1 MKKRFQSITNR
12 SAPVIAVAVIL
23 IIWYICCDY
32 EVVPAYML
40 PSPVDVFNAFVDNF
54 GVMMK
59 QAAVTLQE
67 ACYGL
72 GIGIALAFIIS
83 SLMDR
88 FDFLYKAIYPILV
101 ITQTIP
107 TIAIA
112 PLLVLW
118 MGFGMAPKITLV
130 VITTF
135 FPISIGLLN
144 GFKSVDED
152 AINLMRAMG
161 AGRLQIFRYVK
172 LPNATASFFSG
183 LKISASYA
191 VVGAVISEWLGG
203 FEGLGVYMTRVKKA
217 YAFDKMFAVIVFICA
232 VSLIL
237 MGIVG
242 LLQRLAMPWERTQKK
257 LNKRKKQY
265 EA

>member
-1 MKKRFQSITNR
+1 MTKKLQSITNKT
-12 SAPVIAVAVIL
+12 APLIAVAVIIL
-23 IIWYICCDY
+23 IWYICSDR

-40 PSPVDVFNAFVDNF
+40 PSPYDVVKAFVDNF
-54 GVMMK
+54 SVMMK

-72 GIGIALAFIIS
+72 LIGVALAFIVAT
-83 SLMDR
+83 LMDR
-88 FDFLYKAIYPILV
+88 FAFLYKAIYPILV

-107 TIAIA
+107 TIAVA

-135 FPISIGLLN
+135 FPIAG
-144 GFKSVDED
+144 GFEGADGD

-161 AGRLQIFRYVK
+161 ANRYQIFKYVK
-172 LPNATASFFSG
+172 LPNAMPSFFSG
-183 LKISASYA
+183 LKVSASYA

-217 YAFDKMFAVIVFICA
+217 YAFDKMFAVIVFIS
-232 VSLIL
+232 VISLLL
-237 MGIVG
+237 MGLVN
-242 LLQRLAMPWERTQKK
+242 LLERAATPWKHAK
-257 LNKRKKQY
+257 NK
-265 EA
+265 

>member
-1 MKKRFQSITNR
+1 MTKRLQSITNKT
-12 SAPVIAVAVIL
+12 APLIAVAFIIL
-23 IIWYICCDY
+23 IWYICSDK

-40 PSPVDVFNAFVDNF
+40 PSPLDVVRAFVDNF
-54 GVMMK
+54 SIMMK

-67 ACYGL
+67 ALYGL
-72 GIGIALAFIIS
+72 GIGVAIAFVIA

-88 FDFLYKAIYPILV
+88 FSFLYKAIYPILV

-135 FPISIGLLN
+135 FPIAIGLLN
-144 GFKSVDED
+144 GFESVDPD

-161 AGRLQIFRYVK
+161 AKRYQIFRYVK

-183 LKISASYA
+183 LRISASYA
-191 VVGAVISEWLGG
+191 VVGAVVSEWLGG

-217 YAFDKMFAVIVFICA
+217 YAFDRMFAVIVFISVISLVLMLL
-232 VSLIL
+232 VSLL
-237 MGIVG
+237 EK
-242 LLQRLAMPWERTQKK
+242 ACMPWNKKERSKDK
-257 LNKRKKQY
+257 
-265 EA
+265 